1 MFVTGTY
8 DGRTDFIDIFNR
20 RIGCAGS
27 PIAGN
32 LYRGNTPLVKVEG
45 GYVAITHMVDL
56 NAPVKTYMNY
66 IVKYGE
72 DLSVK

>member
-8 DGRTDFIDIFNR
+8 DGRTDFIDLSNKK
-20 RIGCAGS
+20 IGCVGKS
-27 PIAGN
+27 IDGN
-32 LYRGNTPLVKVEG
+32 LYRGNTPLAKIDD
-45 GYVAITHMVDL
+45 GYVAITHTVDMHK
-56 NAPVKTYMNY
+56 PIKTYTNY